1 MSTSTTPFAFPEQ
14 QEAKDWYTWIFKR
27 QHQKDPNPFHPTNVD
42 QFWGKNKDGVEIWKN
57 EMANESL
64 IWLAGL
70 IATTVPAK
78 KPSQI
83 PNLNAIVSGSDAKAV
98 YADGNGGFEN
108 DPPATSRNITITID
122 ENDSRDFYI
131 PVATELATATKYPKQ
146 ADRLGEL
153 AEKIIDREEEHN
165 KGVPPGFVE
174 FENVDAN
181 GQMQQYQ
188 LSGNELKN
196 GFRINANFELNILS
210 NNFFLL
216 PEGNGP
222 AAFSDYAVKLK
233 HDALEGGQNK
243 LRFGVTGKFFGYDVE
258 YTIVKPS

>member
-1 MSTSTTPFAFPEQ
+1 MSTSTPFDFPQ
-14 QEAKDWYTWIFKR
+14 QQDAIDWYTWVFKR
-27 QHQKDPNPFHPTNVD
+27 QHQKDPNPFHPTDVD
-42 QFWGKNKDGVEIWKN
+42 QFWGKNKNGVEIWKN
-57 EMANESL
+57 EMTNESL

-98 YADGNGGFEN
+98 YADGDGGFEN
-108 DPPATSRNITITID
+108 NPPATSRNITITID
-122 ENDSRDFYI
+122 ENDTRDFYI

-153 AEKIIDREEEHN
+153 AAKIIDREEEHN

-174 FENVDAN
+174 FENVDPN

-188 LSGNELKN
+188 LRGNQLKN
-196 GFRINANFELNILS
+196 GYRIGGNFELNIPS

-216 PEGNGP
+216 PEGNGA
-222 AAFSDYAVKLK
+222 AAFSDYAVKLE
-233 HDALEGGQNK
+233 HNALQVGENK
-243 LRFGVTGKFFGYDVE
+243 VRFGVTGKFFGYDVE